1 MIPDRARR
9 RARACWTVA
18 AWVVAAMAVPALAR
32 TQVMPQRPQ
41 ATGAMPQR
49 GDTGARA
56 RGADTARKGPTVSWA
71 PLDSVA
77 LALLRPPGVTAVR
90 YQAAVAEYR
99 ARDGVMLLVGTK
111 GARAAVQREPTSL
124 VADTI
129 EYLERADS
137 VRARG
142 DTIVMHDPAKG
153 DDFTALGRLAYDLA
167 RREGSATN
175 VSSSAKSGE
184 VWYVEAHQAAFASGD
199 STAKKDNV
207 FYGASGQITSCQ
219 DSVPHYHFSASE
231 LKRVSNDVVVARNV
245 VMHIQGVPVM
255 WLPFIFQDARTGRR
269 SGILTPRFGLTE
281 LVRNSPL
288 YRRTIENVGYYFALN
303 DYVDAAASLDWRS
316 SASAT
321 KVDPGWTRWNG
332 EMRYRWLDRFV
343 SGRIAASIHS
353 LSNGSSNTQL
363 SWSHSQDF
371 SIRSRLTANVNLSTS
386 TAVQRQT
393 ALAPLASLATIA
405 SQVNYDREIGPLK
418 LSVGGTRRQYP
429 GRPQVDEDYPTISLT
444 GKPISV
450 GSWLTWTPGL
460 SASSSASRHLDSQ
473 GDFARR
479 YIARPDGTLDS
490 VSVDRGTHT
499 RSLTITSPLKIF
511 DFQIQLAVRASDR
524 GNDFPELRTVIDPV
538 DTSKKSV
545 RVYERTWLSQVDA
558 DVSMNLPQFFG
569 GTWNLVPSI
578 SMSNVGPGALLVR
591 TERTGGEWVSQ
602 GKRLSYGLGVS
613 PTFFALYPGI
623 GPVTAI
629 RHSLTTSL
637 SWAYSP
643 KASLDPKYL
652 AALGQTQVGFL
663 GANAQNRVTL
673 SVQQAFEAK
682 LGATDSLNPDGGK
695 KIKILSLNFSP
706 LTWDFERAKA
716 TKGKSGFAT
725 DALDISVRSDLLPGF
740 DVGVNYSLFQGNV
753 LSDSAVF
760 SPYLSSVRAGLSVG
774 AGSGIGAL
782 FGRLFGG
789 PVTDTPRDTAGPP
802 QQQGAG
808 RGLPGGAG
816 AGGLAGGMAGGA
828 GQSLRGSALD
838 LPSGRGFEAQ
848 LSFSLSQQRPPKGG
862 RVVDYD
868 PTLQCAAFKDLNPLQ
883 YDVCVRNALASPPA
897 DVNATQTTAGG
908 TFFRVPPQANMQF
921 RTGFNLTPKWAASW
935 STNYDFQR
943 NEFGMQS
950 VTLERELHDWRAVFG
965 FTQAPNGAFTFTFF
979 VALKAEPDLKF
990 DYNKSTYP
998 GQALPTSR

>member
-1 MIPDRARR
+1 MSPARARQ
-9 RARACWTVA
+9 RARAWWGAAAVA
-18 AWVVAAMAVPALAR
+18 AAIVAGARPAVA
-32 TQVMPQRPQ
+32 QVMPPRPGATMQPQRP
-41 ATGAMPQR
+41 
-49 GDTGARA
+49 DTGARG
-56 RGADTARKGPTVSWA
+56 RGADTARKGPAVSWA
-71 PLDSVA
+71 PLDSVG
-77 LALLRPPGVTAVR
+77 LALLKPLGVTVVR
-90 YQAAVAEYR
+90 YQASVAEYR
-99 ARDGVMLLVGTK
+99 ARDGVMVLYGAK

-129 EYLERADS
+129 EYIERVDS

-184 VWYVEAHQAAFASGD
+184 VWYVEAHRAAFAGGD
-199 STAKKDNV
+199 SAAKKDNV

-303 DYVDAAASLDWRS
+303 DYIDAAGSLDWRS

-321 KVDPGWTRWNG
+321 EIDPGWTRWNG
-332 EMRYRWLDRFV
+332 EMRYKWLDRFI
-343 SGRIAASIHS
+343 SGRVAASVHS
-353 LSNGSSNTQL
+353 LSNGTSNTQL
-363 SWSHSQDF
+363 SWSHSQEF
-371 SIRSRLTANVNLSTS
+371 SIRSRLTANMNLSTS

-418 LSVGGTRRQYP
+418 LSIGGTRRQYP
-429 GRPQVDEDYPTISLT
+429 GRPQVDEDYPTVSLT

-450 GSWLTWTPGL
+450 GSWFTWTPGM

-473 GDFARR
+473 GDFSRR
-479 YIARPDGTLDS
+479 YVARPDGTLDS
-490 VSVDRGTHT
+490 VKVDRGTHS
-499 RSLTITSPLKIF
+499 RSLTINSPIKIF
-511 DFQIQLAVRASDR
+511 DFQIQFAVRATDR
-524 GNDFPELRTVIDPV
+524 GNDYPELRTVVDPV

-558 DVSMNLPQFFG
+558 DLNMNLPQFFG

-578 SMSNVGPGALLVR
+578 TMSNVGPGALLVR
-591 TERTGGEWVSQ
+591 TERTGGGWVSQ

-629 RHSLTTSL
+629 RHSVTTSF
-637 SWAYSP
+637 SYSYSP
-643 KASLDPKYL
+643 KASIDPKYL

-673 SVQQAFEAK
+673 AVQQALEAK
-682 LGATDSLNPDGGK
+682 MGATDSLNPDAGR
-695 KIKILSLNFSP
+695 KIKLLSLSFSP
-706 LTWDFERAKA
+706 LTWDFERARA

-725 DALDISVRSDLLPGF
+725 DALDVSLRSDLLPGF
-740 DVGVNYSLFQGNV
+740 DVGVNYSLFQGSV

-760 SPYLSSVRAGLSVG
+760 SPYLQSVRASMSVG

-789 PVTDTPRDTAGPP
+789 PVTDTPRDTVGQAP
-802 QQQGAG
+802 GATG

-816 AGGLAGGMAGGA
+816 GAGAIAGAMAGGA

-848 LSFSLSQQRPPKGG
+848 LSFSLNQQRAPKGG

-883 YDVCVRNALASPPA
+883 YDLCVRNALAAPPA
-897 DVNATQTTAGG
+897 DVNSTQTTAGG

-943 NEFGMQS
+943 KEFGMQS
-950 VTLERELHDWRAVFG
+950 VTLQRELHDWRAVFG